1 MVTKLILV
9 FSNTKLE
16 VIYLIITLMYWALIR
31 TLLDTRITKKTQITF
46 SDWSSNY
53 QQWQVSLNKV
63 VVWVSFTRLAVA
75 LNIRRVTTVDVI
87 QRHQW

>member
-1 MVTKLILV
+1 
-9 FSNTKLE
+9 
-16 VIYLIITLMYWALIR
+16 MYWALIW

-53 QQWQVSLNKV
+53 QQWQLSLNKV

-87 QRHQW
+87 QRHQWYNIFTKSSKTHIKPVAKQIK